1 MNHTSLPVIVLKNI
15 ILFPNSEIRLELDSR
30 VDKEILTLAETYYDK
45 HILIV
50 HQKDLLEKN
59 IDINDLPNIGVL
71 GYIEMKIDLPNK
83 KTRVVIRGINR
94 VNVVEYKQ
102 EEDNFVVAEIKNI
115 SYEKLDFIEEM
126 AYIRSLTKQVEY
138 YIDNNPSMSNSIL
151 SKIGNLNDLNKL
163 TDIVC
168 ISFDNTYDRKIEYIN
183 EVNPTVRTT
192 MLLEDINTELKV
204 INLEREIEE
213 KVSKNIE
220 KSQKDY
226 ILQEKL
232 RAIKDELGASFDKD
246 IEVSELRIKIEKSK
260 SPKNIK
266 EKLYR
271 ELRHLEITP
280 ITSPEVSIIRNYIDL
295 ILELPWTTTID
306 NKNLDMAKTLL
317 DETHYG
323 LDDVKTRI
331 IEYLAL
337 RLYSKKDYGQVLCFV
352 GPPGVGKTTLAKS
365 IARATYKNYT
375 KISVGGVND
384 EAEIMGH
391 RRTYVGASP
400 GRIITGLKK
409 AKSMNPVFVI
419 DEIDKLCKDIKGDP
433 SSSLL
438 EVLDKEQNKTFVD
451 NYVGE
456 PYDLSK
462 VMFICTANYIENIP
476 IELLDRLE
484 IIEINSY
491 TEQEKLSIAKNHLIK
506 KILNDLNIPVDV
518 IKFSDNAI
526 LKIIRNY
533 TKEAGV
539 RELDRMILSIIRKI
553 ITEIVITKK
562 DKSYVVKENDIEKYL
577 EQEKYLDNT
586 YNYINDN
593 VSGVVNGMAY
603 TSFGG
608 DILPIE
614 INIYNGSGE
623 IHATGSLG
631 EIFKE
636 SLKVSIG
643 YIKKNADT
651 IGMNSNILQ
660 KKDIHIHAPAASIK
674 KDGPSAGIAIT
685 TAIIS
690 EIKNIIIPKNIAMTG
705 EITLKGKILPIGGLK
720 EKIIGVK
727 KYGVNKI
734 FIPFGNKKDLDAL
747 DKEIKENIDFILVDN
762 YLEIINELGLNIKD
776 RKTTKKST
784 SVTIN
789 NESFKL

>member
-1 MNHTSLPVIVLKNI
+1 MNQTTLPVIVLKNI
-15 ILFPNSEIRLELDSR
+15 ILFPNSEIRLELDSSI
-30 VDKEILTLAETYYDK
+30 DKEILTLAETYYDK

-50 HQKDLLEKN
+50 HQRDLLEKN
-59 IDINDLPNIGVL
+59 IDINDLPSIGVL

-83 KTRVVIRGINR
+83 KTRVVIRGLNR
-94 VNVVEYKQ
+94 VRVESYKQ
-102 EEDNFVVAEIKNI
+102 EEDNFVVANI
-115 SYEKLDFIEEM
+115 ENVLFEKLDLIEEM

-168 ISFDNTYDRKIEYIN
+168 ISFENTYDRKIEYIN

-204 INLEREIEE
+204 IKLEREIEE
-213 KVSKNIE
+213 KVSRNIE
-220 KSQKDY
+220 KSQKEY

-246 IEVSELRIKIEKSK
+246 IEVSELRIKIAKSK
-260 SPKNIK
+260 CSKLIK
-266 EKLYR
+266 EKLYK

-295 ILELPWTTTID
+295 MLELPYTTTTD
-306 NKNLDMAKTLL
+306 NKNLEMAKKLL

-323 LDDVKTRI
+323 LEEVKTRI

-456 PYDLSK
+456 PFDLSK

-476 IELLDRLE
+476 LELLDRLE
-484 IIEINSY
+484 IIRLSSY
-491 TEQEKLSIAKNHLIK
+491 TEQEKLAIAKNHLIK
-506 KILNDLNIPVDV
+506 KILADLNIPVDI
-518 IKFSDNAI
+518 IKFNDDAI
-526 LKIIRNY
+526 LKIVRNY

-539 RELDRMILSIIRKI
+539 RELERMLLNIIRKI
-553 ITEIVITKK
+553 ITEIVMTKS
-562 DKSYVVKENDIEKYL
+562 DSSYIINEDDIEKYL
-577 EQEKYLDNT
+577 DKEKYVNSSYD
-586 YNYINDN
+586 YDN

-614 INIYNGSGE
+614 ISMYKGSGE
-623 IHATGSLG
+623 IIATGSLG
-631 EIFKE
+631 NVFTE
-636 SLKVSIG
+636 SVKTSIG
-643 YIKKNADT
+643 YIKKNADKLK
-651 IGMNSNILQ
+651 ISPSVFEKNN
-660 KKDIHIHAPAASIK
+660 IHIHVPETSVK
-674 KDGPSAGIAIT
+674 KEGPSAGIAIT

-690 EIKNIIIPKNIAMTG
+690 EIKNIDIPKNIAMTG
-705 EITLKGKILPIGGLK
+705 EITLKGKVLPIGGLK

-727 KYGVNKI
+727 KCGVNKI
-734 FIPFGNKKDLDAL
+734 YVPLGNKKDLELL
-747 DKEIKENIDFILVDN
+747 DKEIIKDIDFILVDN
-762 YLEIINELGLNIKD
+762 YSEIINDLDLSSKVKE
-776 RKTTKKST
+776 TKQLTYS
-784 SVTIN
+784 
-789 NESFKL
+789 